1 VHGLAAFVV
10 AAGAAMIVFT
20 GTYADNPMMLHM
32 KTGCFALASR
42 LSRRP
47 SSRAVAAILGIAVL
61 AVTGC
66 AGNSEQPTEQSDK
79 ELVWPLPP
87 EPPRIRYL
95 GSIRSR
101 ADIGATDKI
110 SLADSLLGAKDQSR
124 IKAMK
129 KPYGVHVDKD
139 GRMFVTDTGWGKLLV
154 FDAPNKKFAVWG
166 AQGRGTLAKPIG
178 VTSDSM
184 GRVYVTDVA
193 QHRVLVFDSNGEF
206 VTAMG
211 DAGEL
216 RTPTGIALDEK
227 RRRIY
232 VVDTRKHD
240 IAVYDFEG
248 RRISTI
254 GERGGAPGQ
263 FNFPTNVAVGRDGRI
278 YVTDSMNF
286 RIQILAPDGRSLKTF
301 GSNGDRPGQFSRAK
315 GIAVDSDGHIYV
327 VDAAF
332 NNYQIFDQDGRLMLY
347 VGSIGQ
353 NEGQFWLPAGAYMAP
368 DDVLYVVDQ
377 YNFRVQ
383 KFQYISHP
391 DVKSAVEPAAA
402 APAQ

>member
-1 VHGLAAFVV
+1 
-10 AAGAAMIVFT
+10 
-20 GTYADNPMMLHM
+20 MLHTN
-32 KTGCFALASR
+32 KDCFASAPYLP
-42 LSRRP
+42 RRA
-47 SSRAVAAILGIAVL
+47 RGRTIAAVLGVAVL
-61 AVTGC
+61 ALAGC
-66 AGNSEQPTEQSDK
+66 AGDSDRTTEQSDR

-87 EPPRIRYL
+87 EQPRIRYV

-110 SLADSLLGAKDQSR
+110 SFADSLLGAKDQSP

-129 KPYGVHVDKD
+129 KPYGVHVDSD
-139 GRMFVTDTGWGKLLV
+139 GRMFVTDTGWGKLLM
-154 FDAPNKKFAVWG
+154 FDAANKKFDVWG
-166 AQGRGTLAKPIG
+166 TRGQGTLSKPIG
-178 VTSDSM
+178 VTSDSA

-193 QHRVLVFDSNGEF
+193 QQRVLVFDRAGEF

-211 DAGEL
+211 AAGEL
-216 RTPTGIALDEK
+216 HTPTGIGLDER

-232 VVDTRKHD
+232 VVDTRKHN

-248 RRISTI
+248 RRVSTI
-254 GERGGAPGQ
+254 GERGSAPGQ
-263 FNFPTNVAVGRDGRI
+263 FNFPTNLAVGGDGRI

-286 RIQILAPDGRSLKTF
+286 RVQILAPDGSSLKSF

-332 NNYQIFDQDGRLMLY
+332 NNYQIFDQDGQLMLY

-353 NEGQFWLPAGAYMAP
+353 EEGQFWLPAGAYMGP
-368 DDVLYVVDQ
+368 DDLLYIVDQ
-377 YNFRVQ
+377 YNFRIQ
-383 KFQYISHP
+383 MFQYLPPSGATP
-391 DVKSAVEPAAA
+391 AGESAAA
-402 APAQ
+402 VPQVQ